1 MICVDVIGAGMDWE
15 VVRVRRV
22 AHNRNNRNTCRD
34 WNMML
39 LIDHYIYRRGGG

>member
-34 WNMML
+34 WNMMQS
-39 LIDHYIYRRGGG
+39 IGRGGGMF